1 MLCDICL
8 HKSIAFSYHDPNPQC
23 DDPFRACFGCR
34 HSPAQSHYDSYHR
47 PHGYDSYG
55 NSIFARQDA
64 EADDAYE
71 TTQPSRRVVRRGR
84 RRRLR
89 VDRASQRRRA
99 SYGSQLLFA
108 NKEQYASNEDIDAFR
123 HRL

>member
-1 MLCDICL
+1 MLRDICL
-8 HKSIAFSYHDPNPQC
+8 KKLITSSYNDPDPHC
-23 DDPFRACFGCR
+23 EDPFKACFGCE
-34 HSPAQSHYDSYHR
+34 HSPSQSHYDSYHH
-47 PHGYDSYG
+47 PYGYDSYG
-55 NSIFARQDA
+55 NSIFARQDRQD
-64 EADDAYE
+64 DDAYE

-123 HRL
+123 YRF